1 MSMGVVNALENPQ
14 EEDLPWKQIVA
25 KAVHDMRTPLSSM
38 VTTLEI
44 LRLLPADREK
54 SLKMIGLL
62 DRQVEELSR
71 QLEALVA
78 NPSAY
83 LPPAE
88 QRPRVE
94 ETMSA

>member
-1 MSMGVVNALENPQ
+1 MMGLVNALENAQ
-14 EEDLPWKQIVA
+14 EEALPWKQIVG

-71 QLEALVA
+71 QLETLVA
-78 NPSAY
+78 NPSAF
-83 LPPAE
+83 LPPVDARS
-88 QRPRVE
+88 QTK

>member
-1 MSMGVVNALENPQ
+1 MRVVNTPENPQ
-14 EEDLPWKQIVA
+14 EEPLPWKQIVA

-54 SLKMIGLL
+54 SLKMISLL

-71 QLEALVA
+71 QLETLVTDPA
-78 NPSAY
+78 AFS
-83 LPPAE
+83 PPL
-88 QRPRVE
+88 E
-94 ETMSA
+94 ENRAD